1 MSKIGKEKVA
11 AAFNALT
18 DKQKEVIQNY
28 MYEFAKVC
36 GPFLEHPKIKILGE
50 ETITKGIPIV
60 PQILLL
66 DVLLQI
72 CNKNFNIV
80 FKEMK
85 GPEEASKF
93 KMDFKD
99 AFTKYLS
106 EDCPFRFS
114 DMFKLM
120 DIKELN

>member
-1 MSKIGKEKVA
+1 MNKLHQEKIN
-11 AAFNALT
+11 AAFDALT
-18 DKQKEVIQNY
+18 DKQKEVIKDY
-28 MYEFAKVC
+28 MCEFAKVC
-36 GPFLEHPKIKILGE
+36 GPFLEHPKIKILGD
-50 ETITKGIPIV
+50 ETFKKGVPIV

-66 DVLLQI
+66 DALLQV

-85 GPEEASKF
+85 GPKEASKF

-120 DIKELN
+120 DIRELN